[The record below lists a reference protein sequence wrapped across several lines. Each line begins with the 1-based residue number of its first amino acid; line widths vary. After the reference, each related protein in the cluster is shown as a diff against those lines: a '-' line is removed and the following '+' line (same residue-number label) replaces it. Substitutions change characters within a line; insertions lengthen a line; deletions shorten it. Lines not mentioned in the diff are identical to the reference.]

1 MKKFFAI
8 LGGMGTPA
16 TTNFLLEMN
25 KHYHPVSDQEYLDY
39 VLFNHASIPDRTNF
53 ILGKS
58 IANPLEFML
67 EDLQQIEKLGADFVV
82 IACNTAHYFYEEL
95 QDAVS
100 IPVINM
106 PQLVRNELKKYKKNT
121 PIGLFATE
129 GTVKSGLYSKIV
141 EEAGCILV
149 NPDDA
154 LQQRINKI
162 IYDNV
167 KGKSWA
173 NLGEYYSILDEFTK
187 KNVEST
193 ILGCTEIS
201 FLNSYDTDK
210 KFSVIDAELLL
221 LKETIKKGLQTQ
233 NKGHK

>member
-1 MKKFFAI
+1 MKNFFAI

-58 IANPLEFML
+58 IENPLKFML

>member
-1 MKKFFAI
+1 MKNFFAI

-25 KHYHPVSDQEYLDY
+25 KYYHPTSDQKYLDY
-39 VLFNHASIPDRTNF
+39 VLFNHASVPDRTNF

-58 IANPLEFML
+58 DENPLVFML
-67 EDLQQIEKLGADFVV
+67 EDLKQIEKLDADFVV
-82 IACNTAHYFYEEL
+82 ITCNTAHYFYDEL

-100 IPVINM
+100 IPIINM
-106 PQLVRNELKKYKKNT
+106 PQLVKNELKKYEENT
-121 PIGLFATE
+121 RIGLFATE

-141 EEAGCILV
+141 EEAGCTLV

-162 IYDNV
+162 IYDDV

-173 NLGEYYSILDEFTK
+173 NLGEYYSILDEFSK
-187 KNVEST
+187 MNVEST

-201 FLNSYDTDK
+201 FLNNHDTDK
-210 KFSVIDAELLL
+210 KFSIIDAELLL
-221 LKETIKKGLQTQ
+221 LKETVKMGLQTQ
-233 NKGHK
+233 NKSDK